1 MARRKKGLSFY
12 QKKKTISRSLIAE
25 IASWLFIIAIAVF
38 LAFVIVFTVGRYTTV
53 IGDSMNP
60 TLANGQKV
68 LMNRFLYMLSSPD
81 RGDVIVFLPHGNENY
96 HYYTKRVVGLPGE
109 SVQIIDGKLYI
120 DGALLEEGDVFD
132 LMEEAGIAS
141 APISLGENEYFVLGD
156 NRNNSE
162 DSRSA
167 DIGIVMK
174 NWIIGKAWFKIGT
187 EDSPAGFIPAMD

>member
-1 MARRKKGLSFY
+1 MARRRKGLSFY
-12 QKKKTISRSLIAE
+12 QKKKTISKSLLTE
-25 IASWLFIIAIAVF
+25 IASWLFVMALAVF

-60 TLANGQKV
+60 TLVGSQKV
-68 LMNRFLYMLSSPD
+68 LINRLVYMLSSPD
-81 RGDVIVFLPHGNENY
+81 RGDVIIFLPHGNENY

-120 DGALLEEGDVFD
+120 DGALLEEGDTFD
-132 LMEEAGIAS
+132 LMEDAGIAS
-141 APISLGENEYFVLGD
+141 SSISLGENEFFVLGD

-167 DIGIVMK
+167 DIGIVRK
-174 NWIIGKAWFKIGT
+174 DWIIGKAWFKIGA
-187 EDSPAGFIPAMD
+187 EGSPSGFITALE

>member
-12 QKKKTISRSLIAE
+12 QKKKTISRSLVAE
-25 IASWLFIIAIAVF
+25 IASWAFVVAMAVL
-38 LAFVIVFTVGRYTTV
+38 LAFVIVFTIGRYTTV

-68 LMNRFLYMLSSPD
+68 LMNRLEYMVSSPD
-81 RGDVIVFLPHGNENY
+81 RGEVIIFLPHGNENY

-120 DGALLEEGDVFD
+120 DGALLEEGDAFD

-141 APISLGENEYFVLGD
+141 TAINLGENEFFVLGD

-174 NWIIGKAWFKIGT
+174 NWIIGKAWFKLGG
-187 EDSPAGFIPAMD
+187 DGAASGFIKAVD